1 MNCGAIFSYIY
12 ILLFVDFFFWI
23 PIQANSD
30 RIAVPPIK
38 CQSSA
43 IRGGAGKSGAAE
55 QSAK

>member
-12 ILLFVDFFFWI
+12 IVVCCFFFWI

-43 IRGGAGKSGAAE
+43 IRGGAGKSGTAE